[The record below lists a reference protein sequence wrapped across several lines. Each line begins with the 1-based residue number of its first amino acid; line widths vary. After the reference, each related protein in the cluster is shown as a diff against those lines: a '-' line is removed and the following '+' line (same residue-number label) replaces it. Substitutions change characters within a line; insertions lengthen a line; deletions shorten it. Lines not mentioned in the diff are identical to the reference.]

1 MKKKLM
7 IILVAAFL
15 GGSLGLNAQVVNT
28 DVPTEEEFE
37 EEESEYEEDEEEG
50 EDDEENAEELS
61 EDEFAVTDQE
71 GNEEV
76 IEFPEA
82 MTYDLDSLLNLYTHN
97 FFHCRKR
104 AVFACLHFVKKIK
117 AWPTIV

>member
-15 GGSLGLNAQVVNT
+15 GGNLGLNAQVVNT
-28 DVPTEEEFE
+28 DVPTEEEEFE
-37 EEESEYEEDEEEG
+37 EEEGEDEEDEEEEG
-50 EDDEENAEELS
+50 IDEEEENAEELS

-82 MTYDLDSLLNLYTHN
+82 MTRRCISNASAASP
-97 FFHCRKR
+97 R
-104 AVFACLHFVKKIK
+104 
-117 AWPTIV
+117 

>member
-37 EEESEYEEDEEEG
+37 EEESEDEEDEGEEG
-50 EDDEENAEELS
+50 EDEEENAEELS

-82 MTYDLDSLLNLYTHN
+82 MTYDLDSLLNLYTSKTYLSPGD
-97 FFHCRKR
+97 CEM
-104 AVFACLHFVKKIK
+104 
-117 AWPTIV
+117 

>member
-37 EEESEYEEDEEEG
+37 EFAEYGEMMWKRILYGDNMVTKRVVLKEEK
-50 EDDEENAEELS
+50 
-61 EDEFAVTDQE
+61 
-71 GNEEV
+71 NE
-76 IEFPEA
+76 
-82 MTYDLDSLLNLYTHN
+82 
-97 FFHCRKR
+97 
-104 AVFACLHFVKKIK
+104 
-117 AWPTIV
+117 

>member
-37 EEESEYEEDEEEG
+37 EESEDEEAVEG
-50 EDDEENAEELS
+50 EE
-61 EDEFAVTDQE
+61 
-71 GNEEV
+71 
-76 IEFPEA
+76 
-82 MTYDLDSLLNLYTHN
+82 
-97 FFHCRKR
+97 
-104 AVFACLHFVKKIK
+104 
-117 AWPTIV
+117 